1 MLLEV
6 IEPITPKYLKCKTYK
21 QEPLLKNTNTQ
32 NNKIYN
38 KIDLFIIYEYLS
50 RHGPEEEL
58 YNITTTENT
67 TIKQI
72 KEELNKSFIYGD
84 LEYNQYE
91 IYKGGEQEDK
101 ERPPEPQKHFYIYL
115 EPQLL
120 DDDNKTIKECNI
132 TNCEVLRL
140 KAKIKIL
147 LYIPCCR
154 YTTIYLYTNNTLE
167 DIQKEVIKIFNKRH
181 NSNIKPKQITAFY
194 GDKEI
199 EEHEE
204 LSTYNIY
211 NYSTITADIDY
222 NIK

>member
-6 IEPITPKYLKCKTYK
+6 IEPITPKYPKCKTYI

-32 NNKIYN
+32 NNKIYT
-38 KIDLFIIYEYLS
+38 KIDLFIKYEYLS
-50 RHGPEEEL
+50 RHGIEEEL
-58 YNITTTENT
+58 YNITTTDNT

-72 KEELNKSFIYGD
+72 KDELNKSFIYGELD
-84 LEYNQYE
+84 PEQYE

-101 ERPPEPQKHFYIYL
+101 ERQPEPQKYFYIYL

-132 TNCEVLRL
+132 ANYETLHL

-147 LYIPCCR
+147 LYVPCCR
-154 YTTIYLYTNNTLE
+154 YTPIYLYTNSTLE
-167 DIQKEVIKIFNKRH
+167 DIQKEVLKIFNKRH
-181 NSNIKPKQITAFY
+181 NSDIKPKQIKAFY
-194 GDKEI
+194 ADTEI
-199 EEHEE
+199 KEHEQ

-211 NYSTITADIDY
+211 NYSTITTDIDY

>member
-6 IEPITPKYLKCKTYK
+6 IEPITPKYPKCKTYK
-21 QEPLLKNTNTQ
+21 QEPLL
-32 NNKIYN
+32 NNKTYN
-38 KIDLFIIYEYLS
+38 EIIIFIKYEYVS
-50 RHGPEEEL
+50 RHGIEEEL
-58 YNITTTENT
+58 YDITTTDNT

-84 LEYNQYE
+84 LDPKQYE

-101 ERPPEPQKHFYIYL
+101 ERQPEPQKYFYIYL

-132 TNCEVLRL
+132 TNYEVLHL

-167 DIQKEVIKIFNKRH
+167 DIQKEVVNIFNKWH

-204 LSTYNIY
+204 LSIYNIY